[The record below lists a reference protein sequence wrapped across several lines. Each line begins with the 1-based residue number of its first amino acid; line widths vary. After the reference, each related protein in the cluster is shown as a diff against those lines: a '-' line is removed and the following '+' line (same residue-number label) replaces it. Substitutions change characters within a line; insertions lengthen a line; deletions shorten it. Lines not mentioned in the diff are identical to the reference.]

1 MNYKRF
7 IFPAFQYDGFE
18 DPISFKGGQIP
29 WKLFHGVFEK
39 DSLLEA
45 NLRKVPKITHN
56 VLYPGKCK
64 QNIPVTLAIFHE
76 SASVALT
83 SYFPETQS
91 AAEFL
96 KLVNTW
102 WIISS
107 FKVQF

>member
-1 MNYKRF
+1 MALK
-7 IFPAFQYDGFE
+7 IQ
-18 DPISFKGGQIP
+18 
-29 WKLFHGVFEK
+29 FHLKVVKFHDVFEK

-91 AAEFL
+91 
-96 KLVNTW
+96 VNTW

>member
-64 QNIPVTLAIFHE
+64 QNIPVTIAIFHE

-83 SYFPETQS
+83 SYFPETQN